1 MPCLVYFENGVPE
14 LYSGDLLNDNAIMK
28 WMMSELKQVSSR
40 YFRKLD
46 RFVATP
52 VIKLKSFKQKENIQV
67 YNVFFWARALEKTE
81 AHAWSKLETANESET
96 RLVCS
101 STACPIYNKLVS

>member
-46 RFVATP
+46 RFAAKRVL
-52 VIKLKSFKQKENIQV
+52 KLNSFKQKENIQI
-67 YNVFFWARALEKTE
+67 YNVSFF
-81 AHAWSKLETANESET
+81 
-96 RLVCS
+96 
-101 STACPIYNKLVS
+101 PFQ

>member
-46 RFVATP
+46 HFVAKR
-52 VIKLKSFKQKENIQV
+52 VIKLNSFKQKENIKI
-67 YNVFFWARALEKTE
+67 YDGFFLFFPF
-81 AHAWSKLETANESET
+81 NN
-96 RLVCS
+96 
-101 STACPIYNKLVS
+101 IYFCLHRIQINMFYHIIFYKY